1 MSYWPNSSEPY
12 FQRLNVRLEEV
23 SVVIILN
30 PEILL
35 QVFLFGFTK
44 PSQACFYASL
54 LLVEI
59 LTLA

>member
-1 MSYWPNSSEPY
+1 MP
-12 FQRLNVRLEEV
+12 VRLEEV

-35 QVFLFGFTK
+35 EVFLFGFTK

-59 LTLA
+59 LTFLNPSE